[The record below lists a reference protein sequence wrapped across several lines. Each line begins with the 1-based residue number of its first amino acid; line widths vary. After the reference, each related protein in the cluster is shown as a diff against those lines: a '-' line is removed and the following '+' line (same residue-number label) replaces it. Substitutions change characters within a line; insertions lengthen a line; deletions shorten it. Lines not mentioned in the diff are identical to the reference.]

1 MVAGLCRRTCLFVL
15 RLSFVLE
22 FYDNSSRE
30 FIIVG
35 ERFVLRALALAHVAG
50 LFLEVSYSTFSSFFS
65 SSFFPLFGVF
75 LTFLSRLL
83 GSTAFTSAL
92 LCSLL
97 SAL

>member
-50 LFLEVSYSTFSSFFS
+50 LPYFFLV
-65 SSFFPLFGVF
+65 LFLVV
-75 LTFLSRLL
+75 LP
-83 GSTAFTSAL
+83 
-92 LCSLL
+92 SL
-97 SAL
+97 